1 MSLRR
6 VVITGMGAVTPLGN
20 DIPTFWS
27 GLIAGQSGIAP
38 IQAFDTSAFDVTFA
52 GEVKNFLPAPF
63 FKNPKDAKRND
74 RYAQFAM
81 AAAKEAYAQSGI
93 TTFDMERSGVIVGS
107 GIGGLISIEEE
118 HTKLIQKGPGRVSPF
133 LIPLMISNMA
143 SGNIAMEFGFGGPNF
158 AVVTACATANQSIGE
173 AWRIIRTGEADL
185 MIAGGSEAACTPL
198 GIAGFSNMK
207 ALSPRNDA
215 PQKASRPFDKDRN
228 GFVLGEGAGVV
239 ILESLEHAQ
248 KRGANILAELVGYGI
263 SADAYHMTSPHP
275 EGKGAARAMK
285 IALQHAGITPEQVSY
300 INAHGT
306 STPQG
311 DICETN
317 AVKAVFGDYAKKVIV
332 SSTKSMTGHLLG
344 AAGAIE
350 LIACVKA
357 IETGLI
363 PPTINLDNPD
373 PACDLD
379 YTPHKTREA
388 KVDVALNN
396 SFGFGGHNAS
406 IAIRRFTA

>member
-1 MSLRR
+1 MSIRR

-20 DIPTFWS
+20 DIATYWS
-27 GLIAGQSGIAP
+27 ALIAGQSGIAP
-38 IQAFDTSAFDVTFA
+38 IQAFDTTAFDVTFA
-52 GEVKNFLPAPF
+52 GEVKNFSPTPF

-93 TTFDMERSGVIVGS
+93 ETFDMERSGVIVGS

-118 HTKLIQKGPGRVSPF
+118 HTKLIQKGPSRVSPF

-207 ALSPRNDA
+207 ALSPRNEA

-228 GFVLGEGAGVV
+228 GFVLGEGAGIV

-248 KRGANILAELVGYGI
+248 KRGAKILAELVGYGI

-285 IALQHAGITPEQVSY
+285 IALQHAGVTPEQVSY

-317 AVKAVFGDYAKKVIV
+317 AIKAVFGENAKKVIV

-350 LIACVKA
+350 LIACIKA

-388 KVDVALNN
+388 KVEIALNN